1 MVLWRPA
8 AATAANSLLTAFQTT
23 AEFAHGFM
31 AVDYEQ
37 LWQWSVEHPDEFWRQ
52 VWDFFHVQGSGDLT
66 VASPHVPVGSGSPM
80 SGAGWFPHARL
91 NYAEQVFAR
100 RDDSRPALLACGE
113 DRDPVQVSWAELSAS
128 VAALAER
135 LREWAVEPGDRV
147 AGYLPNIAAAVVGLL
162 AAASVGAVWACC
174 APEYGTQAVIDRLTQ
189 IEPTVLIAVDGYRYG
204 GQVVDRTSDI
214 AMVVAKL
221 PTLRHVVLV
230 SHVGTGMPDLG
241 AVPATAWADALAV
254 TAELAFDRVPFGH
267 PLWILYSSG
276 TTGLPKGIVH
286 GHGGIVLEHLK
297 WLGLHND
304 VRPADRFFWY
314 TSTGW
319 MVWNVVVGSLLLGA
333 TAVLYDGSPAYPA
346 PDAVWELAASAKASY
361 LGTSAGYI
369 MASQK
374 KELEPGRDHD
384 FSALR
389 CLMSTGSV
397 LPVDGW
403 RWVYEHVSPE
413 VWLDAPSG
421 GTDVCTAYVGG
432 CPTKPVIAGEIQ
444 ARLLGTRVE
453 AYSEDARSVV
463 GEVGELVITAPM
475 PSMPLRF
482 WADPDGSRYQQA
494 YFDTF
499 PGVWRHGDW
508 ITITERGTVRV
519 HGRSD
524 ATINRHGVRMGSSE
538 IRAAAERLP
547 EVRESLV
554 IGAEIGDGSYYMPLF
569 VVLESGIL
577 DDALRE
583 RIAEQIRVECSRRHV
598 PDEILQVPAIPH
610 TITGK
615 SLEVPIKRLLQGV
628 PMERAVSTG
637 VVDDPSLLNYYVQLG
652 ARLGRARQASRA
664 Q

>member
-1 MVLWRPA
+1 M
-8 AATAANSLLTAFQTT
+8 LTAF
-23 AEFAHGFM
+23 
-31 AVDYEQ
+31 
-37 LWQWSVEHPDEFWRQ
+37 
-52 VWDFFHVQGSGDLT
+52 
-66 VASPHVPVGSGSPM
+66 
-80 SGAGWFPHARL
+80 
-91 NYAEQVFAR
+91 
-100 RDDSRPALLACGE
+100 
-113 DRDPVQVSWAELSAS
+113 
-128 VAALAER
+128 
-135 LREWAVEPGDRV
+135 
-147 AGYLPNIAAAVVGLL
+147 
-162 AAASVGAVWACC
+162 
-174 APEYGTQAVIDRLTQ
+174 
-189 IEPTVLIAVDGYRYG
+189 
-204 GQVVDRTSDI
+204 
-214 AMVVAKL
+214 
-221 PTLRHVVLV
+221 
-230 SHVGTGMPDLG
+230 
-241 AVPATAWADALAV
+241 
-254 TAELAFDRVPFGH
+254 
-267 PLWILYSSG
+267 
-276 TTGLPKGIVH
+276 
-286 GHGGIVLEHLK
+286 
-297 WLGLHND
+297 
-304 VRPADRFFWY
+304 RPADRFFWY

-319 MVWNVVVGSLLLGA
+319 MVWNVVVGSLLVGA

-346 PDAVWELAASAKASY
+346 PDAVWEVAASAKASY

-384 FSALR
+384 LSALR

-397 LPVDGW
+397 LPADGW

-413 VWLDAPSG
+413 VWLDAPCG

-432 CPTKPVIAGEIQ
+432 CPTKPVVAGEIQ

-453 AYSEDARSVV
+453 AYSEDARPVV

-482 WADPDGSRYQQA
+482 WADLDGSRYQQA
-494 YFDTF
+494 YFDMF

-569 VVLESGIL
+569 VVLESGAL
-577 DDALRE
+577 DEALRE
-583 RIAEQIRVECSRRHV
+583 RIAEQIRIECSRRHV

-628 PMERAVSTG
+628 PIERAVSAG
-637 VVDDPSLLNYYVQLG
+637 VVDDPSLLTYYVQLG
-652 ARLGRARQASRA
+652 AHLGRARHA
-664 Q
+664 